1 MPVNAGTL
9 WLRKELDTTAEVAS
23 PEIQFVG
30 VLGEVFYMRCR
41 NQDCTFRIQV
51 QAFGDQWDDVAEGT
65 LPLGELMVA
74 SIEYYMPKARV
85 LVTPKATVLPAVYVD
100 ISAYGYPAVYVRS

>member
-9 WLRKELDTTAEVAS
+9 WLRKELVSTAPAES

-30 VLGEVFYMRCR
+30 VLGEVFYMRAR
-41 NQDCTFRIQV
+41 NQTCTFIIQV

-65 LPLGELMVA
+65 LLAGELMAV
-74 SIEYYMPKARV
+74 SVEYYMPKARV
-85 LVTPKATVLPAVYVD
+85 IVTPVAAPGPVYVD
-100 ISAYGYPAVYVRS
+100 ISAYGYPAVYVRA

>member
-9 WLRKELDTTAEVAS
+9 WLRKELTSTAPAES

-30 VLGEVFYMRCR
+30 VLGEVFYMRAR
-41 NQDCTFRIQV
+41 NQTCTFILQV

-65 LPLGELMVA
+65 LPVGELVA
-74 SIEYYMPKARV
+74 ASVEYYMPKARV
-85 LVTPKATVLPAVYVD
+85 VITPKVAPVYVD
-100 ISAYGYPAVYVRS
+100 ISAYGYPAVFVRA